1 MAEKINK
8 SASELDDLVKTEIRL
23 QKLQQ
28 RQQQERQQ
36 LLQQQ
41 QKQLQQQLNAFC
53 SNLSNW
59 MNETKVSQS
68 IINKIK
74 YGRKL
79 RWQKCLKSKT
89 EQLCFFPQV
98 IWSLMLSF
106 WLDLTIES
114 TPIHR
119 PTISTTKWPN
129 HLWKRGKVAQFL
141 ISNTSAKAKFNFL
154 FVDKNLIAL
163 AEVFEIK
170 NWATLLFST
179 SDLVIMLGF
188 WLDLTIGPTPF
199 P

>member
-98 IWSLMLSF
+98 IWSLC
-106 WLDLTIES
+106 
-114 TPIHR
+114 
-119 PTISTTKWPN
+119 
-129 HLWKRGKVAQFL
+129 
-141 ISNTSAKAKFNFL
+141 
-154 FVDKNLIAL
+154 
-163 AEVFEIK
+163 
-170 NWATLLFST
+170 
-179 SDLVIMLGF
+179 
-188 WLDLTIGPTPF
+188 
-199 P
+199 